1 MSQSRILDDLSLR
14 IRELLTN
21 TPARDVEKNLRL
33 LLAGFFTRLDLVS
46 REEFD
51 VQAKVLARA
60 QDKLAALEARIAEM
74 EKQQIH

>member
-33 LLAGFFTRLDLVS
+33 LLAGFFSRLDLVS

-60 QDKLAALEARIAEM
+60 QDKLAALEARIAQM
-74 EKQQIH
+74 EKQQTH